1 MGKRILTNQSIC
13 LMRYLLEDEQIHD
26 KVLNDSKNKDKYK
39 TCTIYEDGTVVL
51 GRTSITFLNQLLACQ
66 DKIPFE
72 AFALRVWDALVAM
85 STGENSIALQENLST
100 EIAKLAQREG
110 EYNTLVTRLANAYD
124 FICNNKSGS
133 NGTSA
138 GEGGTASMFGPV
150 LNDSLRKR
158 LRGGIKMTYTV
169 KDSIGDDFLNLGYTL
184 TDVEINNG
192 KQ

>member
-1 MGKRILTNQSIC
+1 
-13 LMRYLLEDEQIHD
+13 MRYLLEDEQIHD

-51 GRTSITFLNQLLACQ
+51 GKTSITFLNQLLACQ

-150 LNDSLRKR
+150 LSDSLRKK